1 MACGGKAAPP
11 SPVMLPLALTTKPL
25 CNICCANHGDVTLG
39 GRPKVT
45 RGEARCPGSG
55 DTIRTLRLQGAV
67 ASSSNG
73 SRRRKASSR
82 RRMVERSLRRR
93 ERGGRRGRARTY
105 CVVRCF
111 ACRTM
116 TSSEEPHP
124 GVSNCD
130 LVAIND
136 EARGAYQASDSVR
149 GSRASCA
156 SVGCV
161 ALVEQ
166 RGLQQRLRGV

>member
-1 MACGGKAAPP
+1 
-11 SPVMLPLALTTKPL
+11 
-25 CNICCANHGDVTLG
+25 
-39 GRPKVT
+39 
-45 RGEARCPGSG
+45 
-55 DTIRTLRLQGAV
+55 LQGAV
-67 ASSSNG
+67 ASNSNG

-82 RRMVERSLRRR
+82 RCMVERSLRRR
-93 ERGGRRGRARTY
+93 EGGRRRGRARTY
-105 CVVRCF
+105 CVARCF
-111 ACRTM
+111 ACRTT

-124 GVSNCD
+124 GDSNCD

-161 ALVEQ
+161 TLVKQ
-166 RGLQQRLRGV
+166 RGLKQRLRGV